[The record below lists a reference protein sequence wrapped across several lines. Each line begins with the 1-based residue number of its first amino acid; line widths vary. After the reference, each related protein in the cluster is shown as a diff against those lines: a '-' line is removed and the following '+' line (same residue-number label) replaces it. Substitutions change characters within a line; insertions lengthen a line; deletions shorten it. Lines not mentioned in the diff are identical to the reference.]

1 MTQPAAKGKI
11 LNFIQDN
18 LITHFSDWQTTLTQG
33 DFRQVEQLI
42 FEQIQGLFD
51 HVMTL
56 LAKSSAKQMH
66 ASQKKDGSNLV
77 VRTQKVQLRSGTTI
91 RVDGLYRKRV
101 PEGYEGSRHVL
112 EGHWGLINGASPGY
126 YDVSCHA
133 SVIGPSYDQ
142 AQCLLAR
149 HSVESSISGVR
160 RLTNAVAAQ
169 CAIRGEVD
177 LILEANETLAG
188 KRVLI
193 STDGGRS
200 RVREYNGLFGDNG
213 WARFNTPYRE
223 PKLFVIEVL
232 DEHGRLCT
240 HHLPIYGCRFGKEDH
255 LELLREY
262 LKQLNIDQAAE
273 VQMVADGAAWI
284 WNDVPGL
291 LKELNVP
298 ADRITL
304 TLDYYH
310 AAQHLN
316 ILIQCLPK
324 RVGKKQQNRIVGR
337 CKEWLWQGKAD
348 HIVRFFQRISKR
360 ISKAARTEMNYFTA
374 HRNHTQYAD
383 YERANL
389 VCGSGVIESAI
400 RRVVNLR
407 FKNNSTFWCPENL
420 EKLYFLRGAALSK
433 RWDRLIESL
442 ANGPKFVGQS

>member
-1 MTQPAAKGKI
+1 M
-11 LNFIQDN
+11 
-18 LITHFSDWQTTLTQG
+18 
-33 DFRQVEQLI
+33 
-42 FEQIQGLFD
+42 
-51 HVMTL
+51 
-56 LAKSSAKQMH
+56 
-66 ASQKKDGSNLV
+66 
-77 VRTQKVQLRSGTTI
+77 
-91 RVDGLYRKRV
+91 
-101 PEGYEGSRHVL
+101 
-112 EGHWGLINGASPGY
+112 
-126 YDVSCHA
+126 
-133 SVIGPSYDQ
+133 
-142 AQCLLAR
+142 
-149 HSVESSISGVR
+149 
-160 RLTNAVAAQ
+160 AAQ
-169 CAIRGEVD
+169 CVKRGEVD

-213 WARFNTPYRE
+213 WDRFDAPYRE

-255 LELLREY
+255 LELLRQY
-262 LKQLNIDQAAE
+262 LKRLNIDQAAE

-284 WNDVPGL
+284 WNDVPKL
-291 LKELNVP
+291 LQELGV
-298 ADRITL
+298 ASDRVTL

-316 ILIQCLPK
+316 TLMECLPK
-324 RVGKKQQNRIVGR
+324 RIGKKRRSRIVRR
-337 CKEWLWQGKAD
+337 CKDWLWQGKAD

-360 ISKAARTEMNYFTA
+360 VSKAARTEINYFTT
-374 HRNHTQYAD
+374 HKNHTQYAE
-383 YERANL
+383 YERTNL

-433 RWDRLIESL
+433 RWDLLIENL
-442 ANGPKFVGQS
+442 ANGAKFVGQT